1 MNEFLIW
8 DRKNGLQPQQT
19 SFKTNPNHLLNTHRR
34 ATLPL
39 RDVWQ
44 DVLPIDDPEGAREN
58 ALPEVR
64 AKVPIAFADR
74 REGRLAPIVRRSA
87 PAELPPAL
95 QPAASL

>member
-1 MNEFLIW
+1 M
-8 DRKNGLQPQQT
+8 R
-19 SFKTNPNHLLNTHRR
+19 
-34 ATLPL
+34 
-39 RDVWQ
+39 Q
-44 DVLPIDDPEGAREN
+44 DVLPIDDPEGARED
-58 ALPEVR
+58 ALSEVR